1 MNIKHDRE
9 LVLQK
14 GIKLFSENG
23 YTKLG
28 IDEICQQTG
37 MTKGAFYNAFKSKEQ
52 FLQQVIELYSSNNV
66 KRIQKKLALT
76 STNEKAI
83 DKIAQFYLDM
93 LAIQPNINHIG
104 CLVNNMMA
112 ELGSINPTISALTT
126 IEYNSFIQA
135 IIPTIVAAQEA
146 GDLTNL
152 LSAKELTELLH
163 ATFYGLL
170 TISKS
175 NQDSL
180 KSMATFRLLIN
191 NLKIKK

>member
-146 GDLTNL
+146 GDLTKL

-175 NQDSL
+175 NQDSI

-191 NLKIKK
+191 NLIIKK

>member
-14 GIKLFSENG
+14 GVKLFSENG

-28 IDEICQQTG
+28 IDEICLQTG

-66 KRIQKKLALT
+66 NRIQKKLALT

-93 LAIQPNINHIG
+93 LAIQPNINYIG

-112 ELGSINPTISALTT
+112 ELGSMNPTISALTT

-135 IIPTIVAAQEA
+135 IIPTIEVAQEA

>member
-1 MNIKHDRE
+1 M
-9 LVLQK
+9 
-14 GIKLFSENG
+14 
-23 YTKLG
+23 
-28 IDEICQQTG
+28 
-37 MTKGAFYNAFKSKEQ
+37 
-52 FLQQVIELYSSNNV
+52 
-66 KRIQKKLALT
+66 
-76 STNEKAI
+76 
-83 DKIAQFYLDM
+83 
-93 LAIQPNINHIG
+93 
-104 CLVNNMMA
+104 
-112 ELGSINPTISALTT
+112 NPTISALTT

-135 IIPTIVAAQEA
+135 IIPTIEVAQEA

>member
-76 STNEKAI
+76 SANEKAI

-135 IIPTIVAAQEA
+135 IIPTIEAAQEA